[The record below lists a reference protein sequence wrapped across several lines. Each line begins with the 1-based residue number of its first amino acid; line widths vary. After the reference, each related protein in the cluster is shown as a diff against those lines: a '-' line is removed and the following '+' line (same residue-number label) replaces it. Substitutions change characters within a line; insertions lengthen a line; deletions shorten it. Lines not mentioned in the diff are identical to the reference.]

1 MFKPAG
7 RIVNRLAAG
16 VLVTALGLTLCSCM
30 SSSSL
35 DQLSGATASGS
46 PFAQNLFKNY
56 AYLARSFGPATTTS
70 DGMLDFGLFGSSSSD
85 TNDLA
90 EAFATKALIAA
101 KGVEVEPEPANSSAA
116 TALRDRLTRALAD
129 GKERF
134 AIDAA
139 RAQADFDCW
148 MLNGSVDAQRGA
160 AEQCHTS
167 FNSTLARLEQD
178 TRRRG

>member
-1 MFKPAG
+1 MFKPAA
-7 RIVNRLAAG
+7 RIVNRLATG
-16 VLVTALGLTLCSCM
+16 GLLASIGFSLFGCM

-35 DQLSGATASGS
+35 GQLSGATPSGS

-56 AYLARSFGPATTTS
+56 AYLARSFGPSTTTS
-70 DGMLDFGLFGSSSSD
+70 DGMLDFGMFGSSSE
-85 TNDLA
+85 TNELA

-101 KGVEVEPEPANSSAA
+101 KGVDVEPEPANSSAA
-116 TALRDRLTRALAD
+116 TPLRDRLTRALAD

-134 AIDAA
+134 AADAA

-160 AEQCHTS
+160 AEQCHAS

-178 TRRRG
+178 TRRRV